1 MKLLR
6 NTAYAFVLSGLLALV
21 SILAGCSK
29 AVPQDGAQAKMM
41 RFDGLNNLRYCE
53 IFLIGGNPITK
64 DLQGAVYNTTQLND
78 AGHPRDTCPADMWAK
93 VDIEGLK
100 KQYDL
105 LGVFKNGP
113 RYWMYDWI
121 ELPVGTQHDFDGLQ
135 ARWFAQVQLP
145 KNFKEAGSTY
155 YNPTTVHRA
164 SHQGYKAGQTVFI
177 LDDPNGTPWI
187 MQAYSLIVDPS
198 LTYDDLKTLDKKLK
212 LPAGWKYRYKVLD
225 KDLEVG
231 AINGTARIVQDDLQG
246 TYNACFEEAGQSNC
260 TYKP

>member
-1 MKLLR
+1 MKFGK
-6 NTAYAFVLSGLLALV
+6 TARAYSAIIGLLLIAL
-21 SILAGCSK
+21 LAGCTK
-29 AVPQDGAQAKMM
+29 PVPQDGADAKVM

-53 IFLIGGNPITK
+53 VFLIGGNPITK
-64 DLQGAVYNTTQLND
+64 DLQGAVYNTTALNNAAD
-78 AGHPRDTCPADMWAK
+78 PRDTCPAAIWAK
-93 VDIEGLK
+93 VDPETLK
-100 KQYDL
+100 KQYDI

-121 ELPVGTQHDFDGLQ
+121 ELPVGAQREFNGLQ

-145 KNFKEAGSTY
+145 EDFGKKGSTY

-187 MQAYSLIVDPS
+187 MQAYSLIVDPN

-212 LPAGWKYRYKVLD
+212 LPASWKYRFKVLD
-225 KDLEVG
+225 QDLTVG
-231 AINGTARIVQDDLQG
+231 AINGTARIVQDDLEG
-246 TYNACFEEAGQSNC
+246 TYNACFEEDGQSNC
-260 TYKP
+260 NYKP

>member
-1 MKLLR
+1 
-6 NTAYAFVLSGLLALV
+6 
-21 SILAGCSK
+21 
-29 AVPQDGAQAKMM
+29 
-41 RFDGLNNLRYCE
+41 
-53 IFLIGGNPITK
+53 
-64 DLQGAVYNTTQLND
+64 
-78 AGHPRDTCPADMWAK
+78 MWAK
-93 VDIEGLK
+93 VDIEQLK
-100 KQYDL
+100 KHYDV

-121 ELPVGTQHDFDGLQ
+121 ELPVGTQHDFNGLQ
-135 ARWFAQVQLP
+135 ARWFAQVRLP
-145 KNFKEAGSTY
+145 KDFKKEGSTY

-177 LDDPNGTPWI
+177 LDDPIGTPWI
-187 MQAYSLIVDPS
+187 MQAYSLIVDPN
-198 LTYDDLKTLDKKLK
+198 LTYDQLKTLDTRLK

-246 TYNACFEEAGQSNC
+246 TYNACFEADGQSNC

>member
-1 MKLLR
+1 MKFTRQIAPVFILL
-6 NTAYAFVLSGLLALV
+6 GLLALI

-29 AVPQDGAQAKMM
+29 AIPQDGAQAKMM

-78 AGHPRDTCPADMWAK
+78 AGHPQDTCPADMWAK
-93 VDIEGLK
+93 VDIEQLK

-145 KNFKEAGSTY
+145 KDFKKAGSTY

-177 LDDPNGTPWI
+177 LDDPSGTPWTHAGLLSHRRSQPDLRRTQDAR
-187 MQAYSLIVDPS
+187 QATQAS
-198 LTYDDLKTLDKKLK
+198 
-212 LPAGWKYRYKVLD
+212 GR
-225 KDLEVG
+225 LEVP
-231 AINGTARIVQDDLQG
+231 LQG
-246 TYNACFEEAGQSNC
+246 VGQGPRGRRNQRHRSYRSGRSARNL
-260 TYKP
+260 

>member
-1 MKLLR
+1 MKLVINR
-6 NTAYAFVLSGLLALV
+6 FRVC
-21 SILAGCSK
+21 SILALLLVGVLGGCSK
-29 AVPQDGAQAKMM
+29 QTPQDGAQAKVM

-53 IFLIGGNPITK
+53 VFLIGGNPITK
-64 DLQGAVYNTTQLND
+64 NLQGAVYNTTALND
-78 AGHPRDTCPADMWAK
+78 SANSRDTCPAEMWAK
-93 VDIEGLK
+93 VDAATLK
-100 KQYDL
+100 KQYDV

-121 ELPVGTQHDFDGLQ
+121 ELPVGAQRDFDGLQ

-145 KNFKEAGSTY
+145 KDFSKEGSTY

-177 LDDPNGTPWI
+177 LDDPSGTPWI
-187 MQAYSLIVDPS
+187 MQAYSLIVDPN

-212 LPAGWKYRYKVLD
+212 LPDGWKYRFKVLD
-225 KDLEVG
+225 QDLTIG

-246 TYNACFEEAGQSNC
+246 TYNACFEVAGQSNC
-260 TYKP
+260 NYKP